1 MYLNVNEFNYNFGNN
16 KKYHYIAVTNLNAL
30 LAKLLSIYD
39 GNKCPLNMYQYFSK

>member
-16 KKYHYIAVTNLNAL
+16 EKYHYAL